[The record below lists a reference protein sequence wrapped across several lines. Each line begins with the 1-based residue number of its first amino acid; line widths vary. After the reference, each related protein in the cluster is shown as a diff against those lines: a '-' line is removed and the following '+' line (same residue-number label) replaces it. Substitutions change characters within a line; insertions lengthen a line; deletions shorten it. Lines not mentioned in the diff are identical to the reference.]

1 MKLKFQALE
10 FLFQN
15 GEFVLKLQVFVLQLF
30 VDFPRN
36 RLFSRPFCE

>member
-1 MKLKFQALE
+1 MKFKFQALE

-15 GEFVLKLQVFVLQLF
+15 GEFVLKLQVFVFQLF
-30 VDFPRN
+30 EGFSEN